1 MSEKRLTTDQLANRL
16 SVSPRLVRYWRAN
29 NNGPKWGRYG
39 ARVEYL
45 LTDVEAWEQDRA
57 TAMQGHYST
66 AQLADLLDLSETTI
80 VMWRWQKRGPE
91 YTKTGRRVTYPKDA
105 TNQWAKENGYEIK

>member
-1 MSEKRLTTDQLANRL
+1 MKEQRLTTKQLAKRL
-16 SVSPRLVRYWRAN
+16 NVSTRSIRLWRAN

-57 TAMQGHYST
+57 KAMQEHYST
-66 AQLADLLDLSETTI
+66 KQLARLLELSETTI
-80 VMWRWQKRGPE
+80 IMWRWQNKGPA
-91 YTKTGRRVTYPKDA
+91 YNKAGRRVSYPKES
-105 TNQWAKENGYEIK
+105 TNKWAEENGYKI